1 MPPRILILAALSGD
15 GPRAAAGLTCELVRP
30 GAARPLAIDPALAP
44 PVIRSASDRL
54 AEQLA
59 LRPVAHP
66 MAVLAHLTGLLRERA
81 DATVVLEADRPSR
94 LVELLET
101 ADLAR
106 ARLDAERP
114 PAGTSSLAAQR
125 AVHAAPDLPTLRLA
139 AAGGDLLRAR
149 ELTTC
154 GLVAGPHAAPGDEE
168 RARTML
174 ALAGLPVLPELLPSA
189 PDAAAR
195 RIAEAQ
201 PSDAPDPSFVLTAVD
216 GGAELAVHLPR
227 TPQDLRAI
235 RSGEELTLQTA
246 GTSRRVRAPRSLGRL
261 IPGEVAAATDG
272 LVLARFAPAPD
283 ARAVEE
289 TDR

>member
-15 GPRAAAGLTCELVRP
+15 GPRAACGLACELVRP
-30 GAARPLAIDPALAP
+30 GAARPLTVDPALAP
-44 PVIRSASDRL
+44 PVLRSAADRL

-66 MAVLAHLTGLLRERA
+66 LAILAHLTGLLRERA
-81 DATVVLEADRPSR
+81 DATVVLEADRPER

-114 PAGTSSLAAQR
+114 GEGTSSLAAQR
-125 AVHAAPDLPTLRLA
+125 ASQSAPDLPVLRAA

-154 GLVAGPHAAPGDEE
+154 GLVAGPWAEPADEL

-174 ALAGLPVLPELLPSA
+174 ALAGLPVL
-189 PDAAAR
+189 
-195 RIAEAQ
+195 EA
-201 PSDAPDPSFVLTAVD
+201 
-216 GGAELAVHLPR
+216 
-227 TPQDLRAI
+227 
-235 RSGEELTLQTA
+235 
-246 GTSRRVRAPRSLGRL
+246 
-261 IPGEVAAATDG
+261 
-272 LVLARFAPAPD
+272 
-283 ARAVEE
+283 
-289 TDR
+289 